1 MHVEQTVRRVL
12 HTRSSRGV
20 LVSHARLRQLRQQR
34 VLTQDELAEHAGV
47 ARSTVLKL
55 ERDDQ
60 EARPSTIRKL
70 ARVLGVKPEDLL
82 AGP

>member
-1 MHVEQTVRRVL
+1 MHVEQIVRRVL

>member
-12 HTRSSRGV
+12 RARSSRGV